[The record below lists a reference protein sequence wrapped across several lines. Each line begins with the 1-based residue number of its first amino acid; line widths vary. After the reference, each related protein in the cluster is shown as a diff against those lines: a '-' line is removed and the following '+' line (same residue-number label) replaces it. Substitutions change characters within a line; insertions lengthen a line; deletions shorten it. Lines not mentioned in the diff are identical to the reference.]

1 MKIVVL
7 EGNAAGQGVS
17 WDGLHK
23 YGDVT
28 VYPGLSQK
36 EVREKIADADV
47 IVPNKL
53 VIDESV
59 LAGSKVRLVCEA
71 ATGYN
76 NIDIAYCKAHGIQV
90 TNVRNYSTDS
100 VAQHTMALV
109 LAVSERLAY
118 YDRYVK
124 DGSYAAGTSFSHVA
138 HNFHELAGKTFG
150 IVGLGNI
157 GRRVAQ
163 MAEVFGCQVIYYSA
177 SGRSYDV
184 PYTQVSF
191 DELLTS
197 SDILTVHCPLTEQT
211 RHLFT
216 YDAFVKMKPEAV
228 FVNVARGSVVCEADL
243 ARAVEEE
250 QIAGAGLD
258 VFETEPMPVDSPLL
272 SVHKQDHLVMVP
284 HIGWGAL
291 EARQRLIADIEHSI
305 SCFMRGENIP
315 AQIV

>member
-17 WDGLHK
+17 WDVLQQ
-23 YGDVT
+23 YGELT
-28 VYPGLSQK
+28 VYPGLSQA
-36 EVREKIADADV
+36 EVREKIRDADV

-53 VIDESV
+53 VIDASV
-59 LAGSKVRLVCEA
+59 LEGSRVRLVCEA

-76 NIDIAYCKAHGIQV
+76 NIDIDYCRAHGIRV

-100 VAQHTMALV
+100 VAQHTLALV

-124 DGSYAAGTSFSHVA
+124 DGSYAAGTAFSHVA
-138 HNFHELAGKTFG
+138 HNFHELSGKTFG

-157 GRRVAQ
+157 GRRVAEL
-163 MAEVFGCQVIYYSA
+163 ATAFGCRVIYYSA
-177 SGRSYDV
+177 SGQTYDV
-184 PYTQVSF
+184 PYTRVSF
-191 DELLTS
+191 DELLTD

-216 YDAFVKMKPEAV
+216 YEAFVKMKPEAV
-228 FVNVARGSVVCEADL
+228 FVNVARGPVVCEADL
-243 ARAVEEE
+243 ARAIAEE

-258 VFETEPMPVDSPLL
+258 VFEREPMPEDSPLL
-272 SVHKQDHLVMVP
+272 SVGKQDHLVMVP
-284 HIGWGAL
+284 HIGWGAI
-291 EARQRLIADIEHSI
+291 EARQRLIADIAHSL
-305 SCFMRGENIP
+305 SCYKNGTAIP
-315 AQIV
+315 SAIV